1 MSLSEKKKKSNEKY
15 LAKFVN
21 VTFRVT
27 PEEKRELDKR
37 AAAEGKSMN
46 QYIKDKALGEKVEHS
61 GYVSR
66 V

>member
-1 MSLSEKKKKSNEKY
+1 MPLSEKKKKSNEKY

-27 PEEKRELDKR
+27 PEEKREIDRR
-37 AAAEGKSMN
+37 AAEEGKSMN
-46 QYIKDKALGEKVEHS
+46 KYIKDKALGEKVEHS
-61 GYVSR
+61 GYMSR

>member
-27 PEEKRELDKR
+27 PEEKRELDRR
-37 AAAEGKSMN
+37 AAEDGKSMN
-46 QYIKDKALGEKVEHS
+46 QYLKEKALG
-61 GYVSR
+61 
-66 V
+66 